1 MLIYKC
7 DTCHWVSTFV
17 SVPVAL
23 SCRWCGGR
31 LIPHDKEDD
40 SNRTSTKNVFDLTE
54 DATREREANQ
64 GCLRDQG
71 TQDYD
76 LAHSKKSLDEFWEG
90 VIAKMDKLVLLWR
103 SKRSISEDPKA
114 LRWLRVL
121 CEHPRILILGAQ
133 GTGKSCTAFW
143 LLEIMRY
150 RGRCYVYRL
159 PEEGRSLIPPWIGI
173 LQELADTPPGSI
185 ILIDEAHLICPS
197 RESQTRANREIAR
210 FMSLARQ
217 KDITLIFVAQ
227 ESRHVEKNITSGINA
242 LVLKKPAPLQAELDR
257 SFLRGYL
264 LKARHVFRGKSDAA
278 SKSFSYICFSPSGFE
293 GVLENA
299 KPSFWT
305 EKLSHI
311 FALGHLGKIERP
323 AQQLSNE
330 EKKKRARKL
339 RDYYGY
345 SYGEIAKEIGMGKAT
360 VYRWLKENAEG
371 ETS

>member
-1 MLIYKC
+1 MLIYRC
-7 DTCHWVSTFV
+7 DTCHRVSTFV
-17 SVPVAL
+17 SVPIAL

-31 LIPHDKEDD
+31 LISHDKEDD
-40 SNRTSTKNVFDLTE
+40 SNRASTKNVFDLTE
-54 DATREREANQ
+54 DATQ
-64 GCLRDQG
+64 G
-71 TQDYD
+71 YN
-76 LAHSKKSLDEFWEG
+76 LAHSEKRRGDAFEDLA
-90 VIAKMDKLVLLWR
+90 AKMESVAAKLEKLAWQR
-103 SKRSISEDPKA
+103 GIIEDPRA

-150 RGRCYVYRL
+150 RGRCYVYRF
-159 PEEGRSLIPPWIGI
+159 PEEGRSLLPLWIGI
-173 LQELADTPPGSI
+173 LQELDDAPPGSI

-217 KDITLIFVAQ
+217 KDISLIFVAQ
-227 ESRHVEKNITSGINA
+227 ESRHVEKNITGGINI
-242 LVLKKPAPLQAELDR
+242 LVLKKPAPLQLELDR
-257 SFLRGYL
+257 SFLRSYL
-264 LKARHVFRGKSDAA
+264 LKAQHVFKEKSDAV
-278 SKSFSYICFSPSGFE
+278 SRSFSYVCFSPSGFE

-345 SYGEIAKEIGMGKAT
+345 SYGDIAKEVGKGKAT

-371 ETS
+371 ETSQ

>member
-1 MLIYKC
+1 MLIYRC
-7 DTCHWVSTFV
+7 EMCNRVLTFL
-17 SVPVAL
+17 SVPTFL
-23 SCRWCGGR
+23 YCRWCGGT
-31 LIPHDKEDD
+31 LIFHDKEDD
-40 SNRTSTKNVFDLTE
+40 PNRALPKNVFDLTE
-54 DATREREANQ
+54 DAT
-64 GCLRDQG
+64 
-71 TQDYD
+71 QDYD
-76 LAHSKKSLDEFWEG
+76 PALSEQSLEETFERSRATIRS
-90 VIAKMDKLVLLWR
+90 VRAKIERLISLWG
-103 SKRSISEDPKA
+103 SKRGIIEDPRA

-121 CEHPRILILGAQ
+121 CERPRILILGAQ
-133 GTGKSCTAFW
+133 GTGKSCLAFW
-143 LLEIMRY
+143 FLEIMRY

-159 PEEGRSLIPPWIGI
+159 PEEGKSLIPPWIGI
-173 LQELADTPPGSI
+173 LQELDDAPPGSI

-197 RESQTRANREIAR
+197 RESQTKANREIAR

-217 KDITLIFVAQ
+217 KDITLVFVAQ

-257 SFLRGYL
+257 SFLRSYL
-264 LKARHVFRGKSDAA
+264 LKAQHVFKGKSDAA
-278 SKSFSYICFSPSGFE
+278 SKSFSYICFCPSGFE

-311 FALGHLGKIERP
+311 FASGHLGKIERP
-323 AQQLSNE
+323 AQQLSSE

-360 VYRWLKENAEG
+360 VFRWLKENAEG
-371 ETS
+371 EMSQ

>member
-1 MLIYKC
+1 MLVYRCEMCNK
-7 DTCHWVSTFV
+7 VSTFF
-17 SVPVAL
+17 SVPTAL
-23 SCRWCGGR
+23 YCKWCGGT
-31 LIPHDKEDD
+31 LILHDKEDD
-40 SNRTSTKNVFDLTE
+40 PSGASTKNVFDSTENATE
-54 DATREREANQ
+54 DSNFALIEKERDEAFEN
-64 GCLRDQG
+64 LM
-71 TQDYD
+71 TLLHK
-76 LAHSKKSLDEFWEG
+76 LALKMG
-90 VIAKMDKLVLLWR
+90 VI
-103 SKRSISEDPKA
+103 EDPRA

-173 LQELADTPPGSI
+173 LQELDDAPPGSI

-217 KDITLIFVAQ
+217 KDITLIFVAH
-227 ESRHVEKNITSGINA
+227 ESRHLEKNITSGINI

-264 LKARHVFRGKSDAA
+264 LKAQHVFKEKSDAV
-278 SKSFSYICFSPSGFE
+278 SRSFSYVCFSPSGFE

-311 FALGHLGKIERP
+311 FALGHLGKMERP

-345 SYGEIAKEIGMGKAT
+345 SYGDIAKEVGKGKAT

-371 ETS
+371 ETSQ

>member
-1 MLIYKC
+1 MLIYRC
-7 DTCHWVSTFV
+7 DMCHKVSTFS
-17 SVPVAL
+17 SVPMAL
-23 SCRWCGGR
+23 YCRWCGGT
-31 LIPHDKEDD
+31 LILHDKEDD
-40 SNRTSTKNVFDLTE
+40 PSRASTKNVFDLTE
-54 DATREREANQ
+54 DAT
-64 GCLRDQG
+64 
-71 TQDYD
+71 QDYD
-76 LAHSKKSLDEFWEG
+76 LALSEKESEESFENFLATIRSVGAKLDSLAW
-90 VIAKMDKLVLLWR
+90 
-103 SKRSISEDPKA
+103 KRDIIVDPRA

-133 GTGKSCTAFW
+133 GMGKSCFAFW

-173 LQELADTPPGSI
+173 LQELDDAPPGSI

-217 KDITLIFVAQ
+217 KDISLIFVAH
-227 ESRHVEKNITSGINA
+227 ESRHLEKNITSGINA
-242 LVLKKPAPLQAELDR
+242 LVLKKPAPLQAQLDR

-264 LKARHVFRGKSDAA
+264 LKAQHVFRGKSDAA

-311 FALGHLGKIERP
+311 FASGHLGKIERP
-323 AQQLSNE
+323 AQELSNE
-330 EKKKRARKL
+330 EKKMRARKL

-345 SYGEIAKEIGMGKAT
+345 SYGDIAKEVGKGKAT

-371 ETS
+371 ETSQ